1 MEMSEVSRNDITG
14 DAIKTKVNT
23 NQNKFDKGFDGID
36 WSVKLEPEKSK
47 ENKDESLHKQL

>member
-1 MEMSEVSRNDITG
+1 MSEVSRNDITG

-47 ENKDESLHKQL
+47 ENKDESLHKQI

>member
-1 MEMSEVSRNDITG
+1 MSIEKAARNDITG

-47 ENKDESLHKQL
+47 ENKDESLPK